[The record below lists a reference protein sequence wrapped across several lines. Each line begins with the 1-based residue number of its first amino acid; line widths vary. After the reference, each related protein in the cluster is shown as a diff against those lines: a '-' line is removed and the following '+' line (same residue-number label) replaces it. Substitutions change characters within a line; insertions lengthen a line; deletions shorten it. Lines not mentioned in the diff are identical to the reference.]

1 MSRRKKFI
9 YSSEV
14 GPVIL
19 PVIFRLENKVEN
31 ASSLLE
37 RVRGRQ
43 PISDLRKLVQCR
55 GISGGL
61 KVGYRNV

>member
-1 MSRRKKFI
+1 MSRRKKFL

-19 PVIFRLENKVEN
+19 PVIFWLENKVEN

-43 PISDLRKLVQCR
+43 PISDV
-55 GISGGL
+55 
-61 KVGYRNV
+61 RN